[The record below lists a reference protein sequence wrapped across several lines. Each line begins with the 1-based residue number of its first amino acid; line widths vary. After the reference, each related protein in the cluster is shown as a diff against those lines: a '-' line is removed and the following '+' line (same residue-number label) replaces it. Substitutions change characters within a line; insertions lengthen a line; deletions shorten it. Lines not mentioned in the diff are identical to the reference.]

1 MLFLVV
7 GGAFLPIIAS
17 AETTIPGPATRLE
30 KRSDLNAQESS
41 LCGLTTA
48 GGCIINL
55 IKYVDLAISTVIDY
69 VANYTGALFTTVIS
83 TIMQDP
89 LYSITRDKTPGGQL
103 TVAGIV
109 FLVAWN
115 NVKVYANMLIVLGLI
130 VIAVA
135 TIIQFRAYE
144 AQKIL
149 PILIIVALLVNFSVV
164 LVGFFIDLSNVAF
177 GTLSGAKQSELIL
190 KINGVW
196 DNVVLPIRVVDFNTL
211 LKFVGLNAVFEILY
225 IIVTI
230 ALLWFIVI
238 LIERYVI
245 LAILFILSPLAF
257 VFFVFPISRGLWNRW
272 WNTFLKW
279 CFAGLGG
286 AFFLNLSIS
295 VLVQF
300 EQLGFFNPTADPVF
314 VQRFIFAVLIVIAI
328 LIIGL
333 RITVKSAGPAAEMA
347 MGLAKAAGVFALGA
361 VTGGA
366 AVIGLGAL
374 RGVGVGAKGTAQITG
389 LSGTAERARNTL
401 GSFAKDN
408 RAVNWVRDKIG
419 GVGSS
424 RLASQKRVEEN
435 LKKAGSTDR
444 IKNLPSDQLERIATS
459 RAITERGKNDK
470 LAAIKRTFEEGKSKN
485 LTAKARE
492 DLAKYGAYHGLAPDI
507 FTKEHPEL
515 LTGMRGSSS
524 LLQKMTGR
532 RSAGEK
538 AALQSL
544 ALQEQTFLESTGYS
558 PKDAARLVKQTYRPT
573 DTAIKAEQQ
582 KLHQQKVQERALG
595 YGPINLRQ
603 VRDKVIDDHI
613 EKGKAAERILI
624 ETANPTLPSNQ
635 IEVLLQQRL
644 DAQRKQLSQTYK
656 PSASELSSA
665 KSELTRDKISKA
677 IGKLSP
683 YKAAEL
689 PTEAVS
695 PQTIAAFSD
704 KQLEAV
710 GKRGGPSLVDEVKK
724 YRIKRDAA
732 KKALPIKDQTKEFQ
746 DLISYY
752 KTLPAG
758 STEQARVRTIIKK
771 IQLNTDFD

>member
-1 MLFLVV
+1 
-7 GGAFLPIIAS
+7 
-17 AETTIPGPATRLE
+17 
-30 KRSDLNAQESS
+30 
-41 LCGLTTA
+41 
-48 GGCIINL
+48 
-55 IKYVDLAISTVIDY
+55 KYVDLAISTVIDY

-109 FLVAWN
+109 FLLAWN

-177 GTLSGAKQSELIL
+177 GTFSGAKQSELIL

-211 LKFVGLNAVFEILY
+211 LKFVGLNAVFEIIY

-444 IKNLPSDQLERIATS
+444 IKNLP
-459 RAITERGKNDK
+459 
-470 LAAIKRTFEEGKSKN
+470 
-485 LTAKARE
+485 
-492 DLAKYGAYHGLAPDI
+492 
-507 FTKEHPEL
+507 
-515 LTGMRGSSS
+515 
-524 LLQKMTGR
+524 
-532 RSAGEK
+532 
-538 AALQSL
+538 
-544 ALQEQTFLESTGYS
+544 
-558 PKDAARLVKQTYRPT
+558 
-573 DTAIKAEQQ
+573 
-582 KLHQQKVQERALG
+582 
-595 YGPINLRQ
+595 
-603 VRDKVIDDHI
+603 
-613 EKGKAAERILI
+613 
-624 ETANPTLPSNQ
+624 
-635 IEVLLQQRL
+635 
-644 DAQRKQLSQTYK
+644 
-656 PSASELSSA
+656 
-665 KSELTRDKISKA
+665 
-677 IGKLSP
+677 
-683 YKAAEL
+683 
-689 PTEAVS
+689 
-695 PQTIAAFSD
+695 
-704 KQLEAV
+704 
-710 GKRGGPSLVDEVKK
+710 
-724 YRIKRDAA
+724 
-732 KKALPIKDQTKEFQ
+732 
-746 DLISYY
+746 
-752 KTLPAG
+752 
-758 STEQARVRTIIKK
+758 
-771 IQLNTDFD
+771 